1 MDYMQP
7 NKILI
12 LKKNL
17 DDLISNHIQSPSN
30 VMPHI

>member
-17 DDLISNHIQSPSN
+17 EDLISNHIQSRLN